1 MKQGHSAHICGVFAE
16 RLIAWFEQHGRHD
29 LPWMQPRTPYRVW
42 LSEIML
48 QQTQVTTVIPY
59 FQRFVAALPDLP
71 SLAEAD
77 SDQVLS
83 LWSGLGYYSRARN
96 LHTAAKQCVAQHG
109 GQLPQDFD
117 ALLALPGIGPSTAG
131 AILAQA
137 WNAPYPILDG
147 NVKRVL
153 SRLHGVE
160 GWPGLPAVEKHL
172 WQLAW
177 ASLPATPER
186 MADYTQAQMD
196 LGATLCSRSR
206 PHCLHCPFADICI
219 AQNTGRTASL
229 PAPRPK
235 KALPARQT
243 QMLWLR
249 DTAGRSLLLRRPASG
264 VWPSLWSL
272 PEAAD
277 SEALIRTA
285 RQYARLADDATAIA
299 LPAIVH
305 VFTHFRLQIQPF
317 LLQALAPHP
326 TVGDNDAL
334 RWASREELASLGIP
348 APVRKL
354 IEQEPTA

>member
-1 MKQGHSAHICGVFAE
+1 MKQGHSEHICRVFAE

-48 QQTQVTTVIPY
+48 QQTQVATVIPY
-59 FQRFVAALPDLP
+59 FQRFVSALPDLP
-71 SLAEAD
+71 SLAAAHP
-77 SDQVLS
+77 DQVLS

-160 GWPGLPAVEKHL
+160 GWPGSPAVEKQL

-186 MADYTQAQMD
+186 MAYYTQAQMD

-206 PHCLHCPFADICI
+206 PHCLHCPFADICV
-219 AQNTGRTASL
+219 AKNTGRTASL

-235 KALPARQT
+235 KTIPVRQT

-249 DTAGRSLLLRRPASG
+249 DAAGRSLLLRRPPTG

-272 PEAAD
+272 PEASD
-277 SEALIRTA
+277 STTLINIA
-285 RQYARLADDATAIA
+285 RQYARLPDNITMTP
-299 LPAIVH
+299 LPAILH
-305 VFTHFRLQIQPF
+305 VFTHFRLQIQPL
-317 LLQALAPHP
+317 LLQALAAHP
-326 TVGDNDAL
+326 GVGDNNSL
-334 RWASREELASLGIP
+334 RWASREELITLGIP

-354 IEQEPTA
+354 IEQEPQA